1 MGNLGADRGVVSG
14 VAGQDMGN
22 FGDETRQ
29 NEKTAAEAVTAAHAQ
44 EGREAQDQESRA
56 ALSPRERDILD
67 AIIAGE
73 TSKETARRLTLSP
86 RTVEVHRAHILKKL
100 GAKNTADL
108 LRRVLLDRAKS

>member
-1 MGNLGADRGVVSG
+1 MGD
-14 VAGQDMGN
+14 
-22 FGDETRQ
+22 FGDTSRQ
-29 NEKTAAEAVTAAHAQ
+29 NKKAAAAAAQPSHATAGSGSAEKGK
-44 EGREAQDQESRA
+44 EGNGKAGLA

-73 TSKETARRLTLSP
+73 TSKETARRLSLSP

-108 LRRVLLDRAKS
+108 LRRVLLDQAKS

>member
-1 MGNLGADRGVVSG
+1 MSG
-14 VAGQDMGN
+14 VAGQDMGD
-22 FGDETRQ
+22 FGDTSRQ
-29 NEKTAAEAVTAAHAQ
+29 NKKAAAAAAQPSHAATGSGSAGTGSLGHGK
-44 EGREAQDQESRA
+44 EGLA

-73 TSKETARRLTLSP
+73 TSKETARRLSLSP

-108 LRRVLLDRAKS
+108 LRRVLLDQAKS